1 MCMPKY
7 LDSDGVAYLWGKIKH
22 NLNDKMTYY
31 SRTKSDWDSDR
42 TLISEKDVLY
52 IYSDYKVIQNEDQ
65 DFYIPGIKL
74 GDGKTY
80 LIDLPFLNNINSDI
94 DKQILQHV
102 KNKDIH
108 ITSQQR
114 LFWNN
119 KLNLAIDN
127 ENLVFNRL

>member
-1 MCMPKY
+1 MPKY
-7 LDSDGVAYLWGKIKH
+7 LDRQGVAFLWSKITNIDK
-22 NLNDKMTYY
+22 NKLNFY
-31 SRTKSDWDSDR
+31 SDTVKGWKSK
-42 TLISEKDVLY
+42 IHYVAEKNTMY
-52 IYSDYKVIQNEDQ
+52 IYIDYKKDEDQ

-119 KLNLAIDN
+119 KLNLTIDN

>member
-1 MCMPKY
+1 MPKY
-7 LDSDGVAYLWGKIKH
+7 LDRQGVAFLWSKITNINK
-22 NLNDKMTYY
+22 NKLNFY
-31 SRTKSDWDSDR
+31 SDTVEGWKSK
-42 TLISEKDVLY
+42 IHYVAEKNTMY
-52 IYSDYKVIQNEDQ
+52 IYIDYKKDEDQ

-80 LIDLPFLNNINSDI
+80 LIDLPFLNNTNSDI

-119 KLNLAIDN
+119 KLNLTIDN

>member
-1 MCMPKY
+1 MPKY
-7 LDSDGVAYLWGKIKH
+7 LDRQGVAFLWSKITNINK
-22 NLNDKMTYY
+22 NKLNFY
-31 SRTKSDWDSDR
+31 SDTVEGWKSKIHYVAEQN
-42 TLISEKDVLY
+42 TMY
-52 IYSDYKVIQNEDQ
+52 IYIDYKKDEDQ

-119 KLNLAIDN
+119 KLNLTMDN

>member
-1 MCMPKY
+1 MPKY
-7 LDSDGVAYLWGKIKH
+7 LDRQGVALLWSKITNIDK
-22 NLNDKMTYY
+22 NKLNFY
-31 SRTKSDWDSDR
+31 SDTVEGWKSKIHYVAEQN
-42 TLISEKDVLY
+42 TMY
-52 IYSDYKVIQNEDQ
+52 IYIDYKKDEDQ

-119 KLNLAIDN
+119 KLNLKMDN
-127 ENLVFNRL
+127 ENLVFNRF

>member
-1 MCMPKY
+1 MPKY
-7 LDSDGVAYLWGKIKH
+7 LDRQGVALLWSKITNINK
-22 NLNDKMTYY
+22 NKLNFY
-31 SRTKSDWDSDR
+31 SDTVEGWRSKIHYVAEQNTM
-42 TLISEKDVLY
+42 Y
-52 IYSDYKVIQNEDQ
+52 IYIDYKKDEDQ

-94 DKQILQHV
+94 EKWMLQHIR
-102 KNKDIH
+102 NKDIH

-119 KLNLAIDN
+119 KLNLKMDN

>member
-1 MCMPKY
+1 MPKY
-7 LDSDGVAYLWGKIKH
+7 LDSQCVALLWSKITNINKH
-22 NLNDKMTYY
+22 KLNFY
-31 SRTKSDWDSDR
+31 SDTVEGWKSK
-42 TLISEKDVLY
+42 IHYVAEKNTMY
-52 IYSDYKVIQNEDQ
+52 IYIDYKKDEDQ

-80 LIDLPFLNNINSDI
+80 LIDLPFLNNVNSSI

-119 KLNLAIDN
+119 KLNLTMDN

>member
-1 MCMPKY
+1 MPKY
-7 LDSDGVAYLWGKIKH
+7 LDRQGVAFLWSKITNINK
-22 NLNDKMTYY
+22 NKLNFY
-31 SRTKSDWDSDR
+31 SDTVEGWKSKIHYVAEQN
-42 TLISEKDVLY
+42 TMY
-52 IYSDYKVIQNEDQ
+52 IYIDYKKNEDQ

-119 KLNLAIDN
+119 KLNLTMDN

>member
-1 MCMPKY
+1 MPKY
-7 LDSDGVAYLWGKIKH
+7 LDRQGVAFLWSKITNIDK
-22 NLNDKMTYY
+22 NKLNFY
-31 SRTKSDWDSDR
+31 SDTVEGWKSKIHYVAEQN
-42 TLISEKDVLY
+42 TMY
-52 IYSDYKVIQNEDQ
+52 IYIDYKKNEDQ

-119 KLNLAIDN
+119 KLNLKMDN

>member
-1 MCMPKY
+1 MPKY
-7 LDSDGVAYLWGKIKH
+7 LDRQGVAFLWSKITNINK
-22 NLNDKMTYY
+22 NKLNFYSDTVEGWKSKIYY
-31 SRTKSDWDSDR
+31 VA
-42 TLISEKDVLY
+42 EKNTMY
-52 IYSDYKVIQNEDQ
+52 IYIDYKKDEDQ

-119 KLNLAIDN
+119 KLNLTIDN

>member
-1 MCMPKY
+1 MPKY
-7 LDSDGVAYLWGKIKH
+7 LDRQGVAFLWSKITNINK
-22 NLNDKMTYY
+22 NKLNFY
-31 SRTKSDWDSDR
+31 SDTVEGWKSK
-42 TLISEKDVLY
+42 IHYVAEKNTMY
-52 IYSDYKVIQNEDQ
+52 IYIDYKKDEDQ

-119 KLNLAIDN
+119 KLNLTMDN